1 MHDGTSLRQAW
12 YNALNDAQ
20 TSFRQLL
27 TSSSSPDW
35 RRVPLPRETNSLSS
49 KGKGRSSLPEL
60 SDVIVHRRSAKSED
74 TIYRVVLDVP
84 TADDT
89 IPFDAWKSI
98 LATPELRQEWDP
110 AVDGAVLL
118 EMLDPT
124 TRISKTNFTLGWPA
138 NPRDAVTISRTFNDA
153 TTIIDVSTSLPRS
166 PDEPA
171 YLRPSPPYVRSNVKL
186 FAWCIQSLS
195 SAPSQP
201 QTAGD
206 SSLRKV
212 NPGRLRITCFWQH
225 DLRALWNI
233 GTVSSMA
240 QQLAAMVLGLL
251 KTAIKRRS
259 RVPLATGYGNG
270 VAVSRIRFDL
280 NRESL
285 TLEYSIIPEDEDH
298 PSTHSPDDLQGLD
311 EFHAIREHRRLTRT
325 VEFSI
330 PLKEGWDVQ
339 ISTQASSDKVA
350 QLPWSARA
358 YRNSAAASI
367 SSSGSPTSDSDNLLL
382 RVNHAALLDDHSLL
396 KVQIVIE
403 RSASSGLR
411 LNGMPQAVEY
421 IEERNPTSYLMSQ
434 QMLQDATSNADVSFL
449 TTSSNATGRST
460 LSGSSGS
467 RALLQPPRPTVGR
480 TAAQDKSIL
489 SRIRRNYIYFSSLLQ
504 EPEAKWKRTTEARGV
519 SVTQLD
525 SIDPTLVVYKA
536 EATFVGVGLW
546 DLYAAIASPGARP
559 YWDKQHEDATLLEDI
574 NELTELWHFKSRPTW
589 PANPRDSV
597 LLKTVYKSPTT
608 VHVFSFSADEPN
620 LFPNIPQAEA
630 NTIRT
635 QVDLQG
641 FAIETLS
648 PTTTLLTLLEQSDPK
663 GWTNKT
669 AIPQQMITTL
679 AGIGEFAIKCGGP
692 PVATRL
698 AGAKATE
705 IRYDHDRALFRI
717 EYEVSTGRRT
727 STSLENSPANSRSD
741 DGSSSSS
748 MPIVECELR
757 CDMDTWATSLDIVV
771 DPPPQSISCL
781 RRHRLS
787 SGGGGLW
794 LTLTHDAVLAGEER
808 LMSIVRRGP
817 GRERGVVM
825 LNGSK
830 VSVDVEE
837 LPEAEIKSLSKQK
850 RVKPRRIPLDQP
862 PVLGVIRRRQRNWD
876 GESEEQQQSSA
887 DSPQSPTKGEGAS
900 SESRNSTWTAAVP
913 RLRSPLGRYLMQAM
927 EQAANSTQ
935 LAVAAISPPSISGD
949 HSAYSP
955 PSEFP
960 MEYALDALGYLQ
972 ALHSQSGTLSD
983 GWALISEK
991 GFPLHRKVSP
1001 EISPNLPVYKGERV
1015 IEGISAEEIAAVV
1028 MSYDTRKRWDE
1039 RFVGAHVLEAFAGAG
1054 SAHTAFTVSKA
1065 NFPFRDRGFY
1075 LASILA
1081 RGTGAGA
1088 TREQRGKEGGTTSD
1102 GRSPP
1107 LFCVSASFPP
1117 ELARTFT
1124 TTKYNPYSLPIG
1136 RMFIDGWILETLDP
1150 YTTENYAIP
1159 STRCTRVIAA
1169 DYAGSLPA
1177 AVNAVTNTTLVRTLL
1192 SIETYMKGIA
1202 SLPFAR
1208 LPAAGVLVVDKR
1220 AEEGDPE
1227 PAPLAAATPP
1237 PGAWTLRR
1245 RDESRELVQTRW
1257 TPDDRVYRGVML
1269 LTVPAEPPVAPASL
1283 PSSSS
1288 PISPS
1293 ASPNPTTKAAAV
1305 AAPNAGVGVGVGG
1318 GVTVGLSPTPVAAAS
1333 ESSSSDL
1340 SASTLTVRPH
1350 SRSVSSSTVTPVVR
1364 RRVTSAAMVAGG
1376 RSPSSE
1382 RSLRATSSAF
1392 TVRGEVRQASDLL
1405 VAEVVVDSKL
1415 YPEGYH
1421 VHLRSWPH
1429 EANKPIPLLS
1439 AATATAPVP
1448 PVAAAATATATTAGD
1463 GDDTAPATSAT
1474 SSAVASEPTEAR
1486 FLPLTYAVYTLPSSP
1501 LHSSGL
1507 AVDHPPRH
1515 LLRLMLPTAQTQIS
1529 TLLDPLTGETRAP
1542 PPKPRWL
1549 VDLCETGAMI
1559 EVEIRP
1565 ATQSL
1570 GGGKKTNGG
1579 GETVTIDGIVVE
1591 VKGEKESLTR
1601 LGREELQDDRMGWM
1615 AVLSRHSSES
1625 EGDRLPTEL
1634 RNATA
1639 VADFLLEPGAIAE
1652 RRTVAKAEEKEEE
1665 SMATRDKEGNEDT
1678 SSKARA
1684 CIINPPPQSPD
1695 TPTVTTP
1702 TVGTNS
1708 SGGLLRGFLNGY
1720 PNPLFSRFAS
1730 GSGSRSTSQ
1739 SCAGRQSGNAASSV
1753 REDAKDQN
1761 HAAVGAGVTL
1771 RDSKETG
1778 GSMGMKERR
1787 FTLWTVIVIGLI
1799 SFLIGSLLR
1808 SLISP
1813 ADFIYVV
1820 TDLGEV
1826 GEMRGGWREV
1836 KRLVEVKYIVGG
1848 WDFQIAV
1855 VRRH

>member
-1 MHDGTSLRQAW
+1 MHDGISLRQAW

-27 TSSSSPDW
+27 TSTSSPEW
-35 RRVPLPRETNSLSS
+35 HRVPLPRDNA

-60 SDVIVHRRSAKSED
+60 SDVIVHRRSVKSEA

-84 TADDT
+84 AADDT

-186 FAWCIQSLS
+186 FAWCIQSTS
-195 SAPSQP
+195 PAPSP
-201 QTAGD
+201 PSTSDD
-206 SSLRKV
+206 SSTRKS

-225 DLRALWNI
+225 DLLALWNI
-233 GTVSSMA
+233 GTVSSTA

-298 PSTHSPDDLQGLD
+298 HSTHTSDNLQGLD
-311 EFHAIREHRRLTRT
+311 ELHAIREHRRLTRT

-330 PLKEGWDVQ
+330 PLNEGWDVQ
-339 ISTQASSDKVA
+339 ISTQASSDRVA

-358 YRNSAAASI
+358 YR
-367 SSSGSPTSDSDNLLL
+367 SSPAETFSTPAGPTSDSDNLLL

-396 KVQIVIE
+396 KVAIVIE

-411 LNGMPQAVEY
+411 LNGLPQPVEY
-421 IEERNPTSYLMSQ
+421 IEERNPASYLMSQ
-434 QMLQDATSNADVSFL
+434 QMLQDATSTADVSFI
-449 TTSSNATGRST
+449 TTSSNATGGST

-467 RALLQPPRPTVGR
+467 RTVLQPPRPSAGR
-480 TAAQDKSIL
+480 SAAQDKSIL

-559 YWDKQHEDATLLEDI
+559 YWDKQHEDAILLEDI
-574 NELTELWHFKSRPTW
+574 NELTELWHFKSRLTW
-589 PANPRDSV
+589 PANPRDAV

-608 VHVFSFSADEPN
+608 AHVFSFSADEPS
-620 LFPNIPQAEA
+620 LFPNIPQVEA

-692 PVATRL
+692 PVSTRL

-705 IRYDHDRALFRI
+705 IRYDHDRAVFRM
-717 EYEVSTGRRT
+717 EYEVSISNRSPT
-727 STSLENSPANSRSD
+727 SSKNSPTNSRSED
-741 DGSSSSS
+741 ESPPSST
-748 MPIVECELR
+748 PIVECELR
-757 CDMDTWATSLDIVV
+757 CDMDTWASSLDIVV

-787 SGGGGLW
+787 SGG
-794 LTLTHDAVLAGEER
+794 VLAGEER
-808 LMSIVRRGP
+808 LMAI
-817 GRERGVVM
+817 
-825 LNGSK
+825 

-850 RVKPRRIPLDQP
+850 RVKPPRIPLDQP
-862 PVLGVIRRRQRNWD
+862 PVLGVIRRRQRNWNWRD
-876 GESEEQQQSSA
+876 A
-887 DSPQSPTKGEGAS
+887 DSPPSPTKAEGTS
-900 SESRNSTWTAAVP
+900 SESRNSTWSSAVP

-927 EQAANSTQ
+927 EQAATSTQ
-935 LAVAAISPPSISGD
+935 QAVAAISPPSTTGD
-949 HSAYSP
+949 DSAWSP
-955 PSEFP
+955 ASEFP
-960 MEYALDALGYLQ
+960 MEYALNALRYLQ
-972 ALHSQSGTLSD
+972 ALHARSGTPSD

-1001 EISPNLPVYKGERV
+1001 EISAHLPVYKGERV
-1015 IEGISAEEIAAVV
+1015 LEGISADEIAAV
-1028 MSYDTRKRWDE
+1028 RWDE
-1039 RFVGAHVLEAFAGAG
+1039 RFVGAHVLETFAVAG
-1054 SAHTAFTVSKA
+1054 GAHTAFAVSKA
-1065 NFPFRDRGFY
+1065 SFPFRDRGFY

-1081 RGTGAGA
+1081 RGSG
-1088 TREQRGKEGGTTSD
+1088 GKEGGSTSAD

-1107 LFCVSASFPP
+1107 LFCVSASFPA

-1150 YTTENYAIP
+1150 YATENYAIP
-1159 STRCTRVIAA
+1159 STRCTRVVAA
-1169 DYAGSLPA
+1169 DYSGSLPA

-1192 SIETYMKGIA
+1192 SVEAYMKGIA
-1202 SLPFAR
+1202 SLPFSR

-1220 AEEGDPE
+1220 REDGHPE
-1227 PAPLAAATPP
+1227 PPHPP
-1237 PGAWTLRR
+1237 PPSAWTLRR
-1245 RDESRELVQTRW
+1245 RDESRLLVQTRW
-1257 TPDDRVYRGVML
+1257 TPDDRVYRGVVL
-1269 LTVPAEPPVAPASL
+1269 LTVPAESPATKVAPVVAPA
-1283 PSSSS
+1283 
-1288 PISPS
+1288 
-1293 ASPNPTTKAAAV
+1293 V
-1305 AAPNAGVGVGVGG
+1305 AGG
-1318 GVTVGLSPTPVAAAS
+1318 GVASSFAHAAASS
-1333 ESSSSDL
+1333 ESSSEPPT
-1340 SASTLTVRPH
+1340 SALTVRPH
-1350 SRSVSSSTVTPVVR
+1350 SRSVSSSST
-1364 RRVTSAAMVAGG
+1364 
-1376 RSPSSE
+1376 

-1392 TVRGEVRQASDLL
+1392 TVRGEVRQAADLL

-1421 VHLRSWPH
+1421 VHLRSRPH
-1429 EANKPIPLLS
+1429 DAKP
-1439 AATATAPVP
+1439 T
-1448 PVAAAATATATTAGD
+1448 
-1463 GDDTAPATSAT
+1463 
-1474 SSAVASEPTEAR
+1474 TEAP
-1486 FLPLTYAVYTLPSSP
+1486 FLPLTYAIYTLPSSP

-1542 PPKPRWL
+1542 PPKPQWML
-1549 VDLCETGAMI
+1549 DLCENGAVI
-1559 EVEIRP
+1559 ESPGGVGSVQKTR
-1565 ATQSL
+1565 
-1570 GGGKKTNGG
+1570 GGGG
-1579 GETVTIDGIVVE
+1579 TVTIDGIIVE
-1591 VKGEKESLTR
+1591 IEGEKESLTR
-1601 LGREELQDDRMGWM
+1601 LGREELQDDRVAWM
-1615 AVLSRHSSES
+1615 AVLTR
-1625 EGDRLPTEL
+1625 GTDCQ
-1634 RNATA
+1634 RNYGTASA
-1639 VADFLLEPGAIAE
+1639 VASFLLERGAMAEKTGVALVEEREEPPKSPGA
-1652 RRTVAKAEEKEEE
+1652 
-1665 SMATRDKEGNEDT
+1665 
-1678 SSKARA
+1678 
-1684 CIINPPPQSPD
+1684 
-1695 TPTVTTP
+1695 PTVTTP
-1702 TVGTNS
+1702 TVGTNNGG
-1708 SGGLLRGFLNGY
+1708 GGLLGFLNGY
-1720 PNPLFSRFAS
+1720 PNPIFPRFGS
-1730 GSGSRSTSQ
+1730 GSGSGSTSQ
-1739 SCAGRQSGNAASSV
+1739 PGGREKSGNATSTS
-1753 REDAKDQN
+1753 
-1761 HAAVGAGVTL
+1761 
-1771 RDSKETG
+1771 
-1778 GSMGMKERR
+1778 RR
-1787 FTLWTVIVIGLI
+1787 FTLWAVIVIGLI

-1813 ADFIYVV
+1813 ADFIYLV
-1820 TDLGEV
+1820 TDPGEV
-1826 GEMRGGWREV
+1826 GGEIRGGWREV
-1836 KRLVEVKYIVGG
+1836 RRLVEVKYIVGG